1 MKPTKNFSHFALGLL
16 VQCLFPVAGL
26 LVIISIITSWGVN
39 EHWGVMATYTIL
51 TLVSSFTP
59 IRTLNSPLTL
69 NNAVIFSGIVLY
81 GTWIGVWSAL
91 LEIIIIS
98 FIFKSK
104 VSRALAN
111 SGQVLITVWLVGT
124 LDQFFRTYYP
134 DYWFLTDI
142 GLILVYWLSN
152 TLLAAAGISYF
163 REVSFQVIIKSMLQG
178 GSMTY
183 LLLMAV
189 GEIGA
194 RFVGA
199 YEGYSLTILLGTV
212 LLLRSVFH
220 QYFASISDQQ
230 KKMEEIK
237 NLNDSFLIALAA
249 SIDARDPYTLGH
261 SFRVAH
267 WGRETAKFMGLPPK
281 QSTEVYY
288 GGIIHD
294 IGKIGI
300 EDNILNK
307 EGALSKEEFERIK
320 EHPVIGYEILKRTS
334 VFPELLPAIRW
345 HHERV
350 DGTGYPD
357 KLKGNEIPLIARI
370 LAVCDAFDTMVSDRP
385 YRKGMSVE
393 EALRRIQ
400 EGAGT
405 QFDAE
410 IAANFVTMIKSL
422 NEEEL
427 QKIIRANNRN
437 QEIDVS
443 LTT

>member
-1 MKPTKNFSHFALGLL
+1 M
-16 VQCLFPVAGL
+16 
-26 LVIISIITSWGVN
+26 IISIITSWGVN

-370 LAVCDAFDTMVSDRP
+370 LAVCDAFDAMVSDRP

>member
-1 MKPTKNFSHFALGLL
+1 
-16 VQCLFPVAGL
+16 
-26 LVIISIITSWGVN
+26 
-39 EHWGVMATYTIL
+39 MATYTIL

-370 LAVCDAFDTMVSDRP
+370 LAVCDAFDAMVSDRP

-427 QKIIRANNRN
+427 QKIIRANNQN

>member
-1 MKPTKNFSHFALGLL
+1 M
-16 VQCLFPVAGL
+16 
-26 LVIISIITSWGVN
+26 N

-370 LAVCDAFDTMVSDRP
+370 LAVCDAFDAMVSDRP

>member
-1 MKPTKNFSHFALGLL
+1 MKPIKNISHIALGIL
-16 VQCLFPVAGL
+16 VQFLFPVAGL
-26 LVIISIITSWGVN
+26 LVIISIITSWGVDK
-39 EHWGVMATYTIL
+39 HWGVMITYTIL

-59 IRTLNSPLTL
+59 IRTINSPLTL

-111 SGQVLITVWLVGT
+111 SGQVLITVWVVGT
-124 LDQFFRTYYP
+124 LDEFFRTYYS
-134 DYWFLTDI
+134 DYWFITDI
-142 GLILVYWLSN
+142 GLILVYWLCN

-163 REVSFQVIIKSMLQG
+163 REVSFKVIIKSMLQG

-183 LLLMAV
+183 LLLMGV

-199 YEGYSLTILLGTV
+199 YEVYSLTILAGTV
-212 LLLRSVFH
+212 LLLRTVFH

-230 KKMEEIK
+230 KRMEEIK
-237 NLNDSFLIALAA
+237 HLNDSFLIALAA
-249 SIDARDPYTLGH
+249 SIDARDAYTHGH

-267 WGRETAKFMGLPPK
+267 WGRETAKYMGLSSK

-307 EGALSKEEFERIK
+307 EGSLSKEEFERIK

-357 KLKGNEIPLIARI
+357 KLIGNEIPLIARI
-370 LAVCDAFDTMVSDRP
+370 LAVCDAFDAMVSDRP

-393 EALRRIQ
+393 EALKRIR

-405 QFDAE
+405 QFDSE
-410 IAANFVTMIKSL
+410 IAITFVTMINSY

-443 LTT
+443 LTS

>member
-1 MKPTKNFSHFALGLL
+1 
-16 VQCLFPVAGL
+16 
-26 LVIISIITSWGVN
+26 
-39 EHWGVMATYTIL
+39 
-51 TLVSSFTP
+51 
-59 IRTLNSPLTL
+59 
-69 NNAVIFSGIVLY
+69 
-81 GTWIGVWSAL
+81 
-91 LEIIIIS
+91 
-98 FIFKSK
+98 
-104 VSRALAN
+104 
-111 SGQVLITVWLVGT
+111 
-124 LDQFFRTYYP
+124 
-134 DYWFLTDI
+134 
-142 GLILVYWLSN
+142 
-152 TLLAAAGISYF
+152 
-163 REVSFQVIIKSMLQG
+163 
-178 GSMTY
+178 
-183 LLLMAV
+183 
-189 GEIGA
+189 
-194 RFVGA
+194 
-199 YEGYSLTILLGTV
+199 
-212 LLLRSVFH
+212 
-220 QYFASISDQQ
+220 
-230 KKMEEIK
+230 MEEIK

-370 LAVCDAFDTMVSDRP
+370 LAVCDAFDAMVSDRP

-427 QKIIRANNRN
+427 QKSFGQITGTRK
-437 QEIDVS
+437 S
-443 LTT
+443 MSP

>member
-1 MKPTKNFSHFALGLL
+1 
-16 VQCLFPVAGL
+16 
-26 LVIISIITSWGVN
+26 
-39 EHWGVMATYTIL
+39 MATYTIL

-59 IRTLNSPLTL
+59 IRTINSPLTL

-194 RFVGA
+194 RLVGA

-370 LAVCDAFDTMVSDRP
+370 LAVCDAFDAMVSDRP

-410 IAANFVTMIKSL
+410 IAANFVTMIKTL